1 MDTELSPP
9 TTIDLG
15 DAVLRPWTVADAD
28 RLRAALEASD
38 AHLRAWTPWVIDGRV
53 PGATLEERLAK
64 HADDFVTGVAWVYGM
79 FSPDGS
85 HGSEVVGGCGL
96 YPRVGPRAVEVGY
109 WVAVGHTR
117 RGLAT
122 RGAAALTKVALADP
136 RIDRVEI
143 HCDYRNIA
151 SARIPERLGYR
162 LMPRGAHSNML
173 VWTVSREDTRAS

>member
-28 RLRAALEASD
+28 RLRAALAASD
-38 AHLRAWTPWVIDGRV
+38 GHLRAWTPWVVDGRV

-64 HADDFVTGVAWVYGM
+64 HADDFATGVAWVYGM

-109 WVAVGHTR
+109 WVCLLYTSD
-117 RGLAT
+117 
-122 RGAAALTKVALADP
+122 AAD
-136 RIDRVEI
+136 E
-143 HCDYRNIA
+143 
-151 SARIPERLGYR
+151 
-162 LMPRGAHSNML
+162 
-173 VWTVSREDTRAS
+173 

>member
-28 RLRAALEASD
+28 RLRAALAASD
-38 AHLRAWTPWVIDGRV
+38 GHLRAWTPWVVDGRV

-64 HADDFVTGVAWVYGM
+64 HADDFATGVAWVYGM

-96 YPRVGPRAVEVGY
+96 YPRVGPRAVDGRY
-109 WVAVGHTR
+109 WVPAGHPPR
-117 RGLAT
+117 VLAPP
-122 RGAAALTKVALADP
+122 GAAALTNVAFADP

-162 LMPRGAHSNML
+162 LMPRGADSNML
-173 VWTVSREDTRAS
+173 VWTLSREDTSAS